1 MDKAVI
7 DLLKRRV
14 IDSGKQRHGADSAR
28 TGNLRREVDG
38 LAAAVRAARSRF
50 PPSTGQL
57 RQIESK
63 QFEPFLSALA

>member
-50 PPSTGQL
+50 PPFDRTVTAD
-57 RQIESK
+57 RIK
-63 QFEPFLSALA
+63 TV